1 VDKKLMS
8 ERSDSNQNHVTDQFS
23 PELEKLMCRA
33 EDASHMLKAISHES
47 RLMVLCL
54 LSERERS
61 VSELEHILALRQPT
75 VSQQLARLR
84 EENLVKTRRDGNTIY
99 YSLANEEVRKII
111 NALYEIFCSP
121 GNEATPGAAP

>member
-8 ERSDSNQNHVTDQFS
+8 ERSDNNQKHESEQFS

-84 EENLVKTRRDGNTIY
+84 EENLVKTRREGNTIY

-111 NALYEIFCSP
+111 SALYEIFCSP
-121 GNEATPGAAP
+121 GNETTPGAVS

>member
-1 VDKKLMS
+1 MS
-8 ERSDSNQNHVTDQFS
+8 ERTGTDQDNTPEQFS

-33 EDASHMLKAISHES
+33 EDASHLLKAISHES

-54 LSERERS
+54 LSEKERS

-84 EENLVKTRRDGNTIY
+84 EESLVKTRRDGNAIY
-99 YSLANEEVRKII
+99 YSLANDRVRKII
-111 NALYEIFCSP
+111 NALYEIFCSTDK
-121 GNEATPGAAP
+121 GTGEAP

>member
-1 VDKKLMS
+1 MA
-8 ERSDSNQNHVTDQFS
+8 ERADNDQKHTTEQFS

-54 LSERERS
+54 LSEKERS

-99 YSLANEEVRKII
+99 YSLANEQVGKII
-111 NALYEIFCSP
+111 NALYDIFCSP
-121 GNEATPGAAP
+121 ENKADPCVNP